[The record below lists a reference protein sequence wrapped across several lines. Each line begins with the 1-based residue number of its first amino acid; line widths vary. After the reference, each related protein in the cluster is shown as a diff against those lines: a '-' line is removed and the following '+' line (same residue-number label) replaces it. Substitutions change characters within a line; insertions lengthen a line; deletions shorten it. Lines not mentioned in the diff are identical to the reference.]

1 MQGRKA
7 ELLEKESALKL
18 RKDEVEHDIK
28 RIEDSNK
35 KIASE
40 IADLKLYLNT
50 LEKENEFIRSDKD
63 QFGQAGSDEYDF
75 SRLNV
80 NDLKKRYHN
89 TVQE

>member
-1 MQGRKA
+1 MTDPLFLPSQNEKEELELSIQNMQGRKA

-40 IADLKLYLNT
+40 ITDLKLYLNT
-50 LEKENEFIRSDKD
+50 LEKENEVTNKQNNQPTS
-63 QFGQAGSDEYDF
+63 
-75 SRLNV
+75 
-80 NDLKKRYHN
+80 
-89 TVQE
+89 